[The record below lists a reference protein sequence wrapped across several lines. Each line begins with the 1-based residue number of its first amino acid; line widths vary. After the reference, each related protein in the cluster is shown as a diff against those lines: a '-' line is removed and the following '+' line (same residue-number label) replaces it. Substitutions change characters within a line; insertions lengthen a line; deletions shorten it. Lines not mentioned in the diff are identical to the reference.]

1 MDNDGIRFADG
12 LDIFEYKHVIA
23 GKKQC
28 IASIS
33 PQLTIDN

>member
-1 MDNDGIRFADG
+1 MDNDGIRVADD

-28 IASIS
+28 IVSIS
-33 PQLTIDN
+33 PQLSIDN